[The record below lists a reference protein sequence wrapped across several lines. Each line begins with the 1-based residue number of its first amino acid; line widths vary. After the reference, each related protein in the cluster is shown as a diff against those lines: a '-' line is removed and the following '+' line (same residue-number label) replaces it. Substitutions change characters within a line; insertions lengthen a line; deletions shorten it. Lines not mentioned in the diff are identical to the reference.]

1 MTIGGSKSI
10 LKNEKIRN
18 TIIKRKQKTMKK
30 KYEKIS
36 AEILF
41 FTRDAVSTSGGNEK
55 TDELVSRTSM
65 ADIDDVYGFGW
76 MSEVK

>member
-18 TIIKRKQKTMKK
+18 TIIKRKQKIMRK

-36 AEILF
+36 AEIVV
-41 FTRDAVSTSGGNEK
+41 FTQDAVVTMNGSPETI
-55 TDELVSRTSM
+55 SRTSM
-65 ADIDDVYGFGW
+65 ADIEDVYDFGW
-76 MSEVK
+76 MSEVQ